1 MSDLS
6 DDELKN
12 LIINIPE
19 KAQTPEFKAVV
30 DNMKNEEASTI
41 SNQATTVASQ
51 QDASTEQINPPQQEG
66 KSPPAEI
73 PQQEGQSPPVQT
85 SQQETQPQ
93 ENLAES
99 QKVGGTRK
107 KRRNRRRQTN
117 KKKRR
122 RQSKKPKQKR
132 I

>member
-51 QDASTEQINPPQQEG
+51 Q
-66 KSPPAEI
+66 
-73 PQQEGQSPPVQT
+73 QEGQSPSAEIP
-85 SQQETQPQ
+85 QQETQPQ

-117 KKKRR
+117 KRKR
-122 RQSKKPKQKR
+122 RQSKKRKQKR